1 MSIAEGTVTRTAGTA
16 SLPPKWARVLR
27 AALLLTVGLVVTF
40 SATFHERFAFDLAVV
55 VAALI
60 AIGVVHG
67 VEAIQRRGTGGA
79 AVAIALGVASIAA
92 ALLLT
97 VLSNELAFAVVIA
110 GWALVTALL
119 EFVAMVV
126 QPGTRQDAALVGA
139 AGVLLA
145 VTVLLARGDLV
156 AVIGFFGAYAIITGV
171 FLGIASFDT
180 RTVADADP
188 LNQGSTVNA

>member
-1 MSIAEGTVTRTAGTA
+1 MSIAEGTVSRPSGTA
-16 SLPPKWARVLR
+16 LLPPKWVRVLR
-27 AALLLTVGLVVTF
+27 AVLLLTVGLVVTF

-55 VAALI
+55 VAALV
-60 AIGVVHG
+60 AIGIVHI
-67 VEAIQRRGTGGA
+67 VEALQRRARGGGA
-79 AVAIALGVASIAA
+79 IAVALGTISVAA
-92 ALLLT
+92 AVFLT
-97 VLSNELAFAVVIA
+97 VLSTELAFAVVIA
-110 GWALVTALL
+110 AWALVTALL

-139 AGVLLA
+139 AGILLA

-156 AVIGFFGAYAIITGV
+156 AVIGFFGAYAIIAGV

-180 RTVADADP
+180 RTAADADP

>member
-1 MSIAEGTVTRTAGTA
+1 MSIAEGTVTQTAGTA

-180 RTVADADP
+180 RTAADADP